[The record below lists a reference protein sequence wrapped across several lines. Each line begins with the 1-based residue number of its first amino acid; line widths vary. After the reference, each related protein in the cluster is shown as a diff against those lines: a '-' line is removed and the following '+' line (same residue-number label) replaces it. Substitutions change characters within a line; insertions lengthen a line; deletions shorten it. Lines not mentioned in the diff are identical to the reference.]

1 MPQIHVATFAFTV
14 EAVVLMG
21 RTAHGN
27 LFSRPTAADRAVAA
41 RALERF
47 GISHSSERPY
57 TMISGGERQLALL
70 ARALAQEPQ
79 FIVLDEPTAS
89 LDFGNQGKVMRE
101 IRALAAAG
109 HGVLFTTHDPNHA
122 MRAADRA
129 FLLRDGTRIA
139 EGAIGAVLNRA
150 QLEVLYGAPVETIT
164 DRGGQDRVSARLN
177 KGIGMATI
185 KVMSAGAVEG
195 PVSELAPEFTRTTGH
210 EVELSFNTVGAHRER
225 FVQGEKTDV
234 IILSFPAI
242 EALEKEG
249 RLVAGS
255 RADLGRASCGV
266 AVRDGMMMPNIA
278 TVEAFKRMLH
288 NAGSIAAND
297 PAHGGSSGIYLAD
310 LLKRMGIYDEVK
322 PKLVLCKTGREC
334 ALARIRG
341 EAEIGITFTSEF
353 IPVAG
358 HARGRHIAQG
368 DRICERLRR
377 CDRQDGGDGA
387 GQGVSVAF

>member
-1 MPQIHVATFAFTV
+1 
-14 EAVVLMG
+14 
-21 RTAHGN
+21 
-27 LFSRPTAADRAVAA
+27 
-41 RALERF
+41 
-47 GISHSSERPY
+47 
-57 TMISGGERQLALL
+57 
-70 ARALAQEPQ
+70 
-79 FIVLDEPTAS
+79 
-89 LDFGNQGKVMRE
+89 
-101 IRALAAAG
+101 
-109 HGVLFTTHDPNHA
+109 
-122 MRAADRA
+122 
-129 FLLRDGTRIA
+129 
-139 EGAIGAVLNRA
+139 
-150 QLEVLYGAPVETIT
+150 
-164 DRGGQDRVSARLN
+164 
-177 KGIGMATI
+177 MATI

-210 EVELSFNTVGAHRER
+210 EVELSFSTVGAHRER

-242 EALEKEG
+242 EGLEKEG

-310 LLKRMGIYDEVK
+310 LLKRMGLYDEVK

-334 ALARIRG
+334 ALALIRG

-353 IPVAG
+353 IAVPGTRVVGTFPKEIEYVNGYAG
-358 HARGRHIAQG
+358 AIARNAAMEPAKAFLSFLTSPSSK
-368 DRICERLRR
+368 ERFKSFGLE
-377 CDRQDGGDGA
+377 
-387 GQGVSVAF
+387 